1 MDEFVSLITRRMLL
15 CMNSFIF
22 SLILS
27 MIILFSVYFSATVLS
42 EDSEQTSIFP
52 MFTDTVDTTTMAI
65 LQSTEGE
72 LLKRISS

>member
-1 MDEFVSLITRRMLL
+1 
-15 CMNSFIF
+15 MNSFIF

-42 EDSEQTSIFP
+42 EDSEQTSIFS

>member
-1 MDEFVSLITRRMLL
+1 
-15 CMNSFIF
+15 MNSFIF

-27 MIILFSVYFSATVLS
+27 MIMLFSVYFSATVLS